1 MIGGFI
7 MKKEYIEPA
16 MDIAMF
22 EYSTIMTL
30 SVATAYDQAMTAAGE
45 IEGIA
50 GTFDFSFE

>member
-1 MIGGFI
+1 

-45 IEGIA
+45 IEGTT